1 MPQITEFGRAIKKR
15 LIDLDKNQNWLI
27 DQVREQ
33 TGLFFDSSYMS
44 KILTG
49 QLATPKITAAIRDI
63 LDLPDSEHQSNP
75 AKESP

>member
-63 LDLPDSEHQSNP
+63 LGLPDSEHQSNP
-75 AKESP
+75 VKESP